1 MYDHLN
7 VPLEDAEL
15 LNEVELTT
23 DLIIA
28 ANEAEQALSQ
38 AVIDRLLG
46 VDEDGASVPRPRLLD
61 SIPVQSRHTA

>member
-1 MYDHLN
+1 MYDQLN

-28 ANEAEQALSQ
+28 ASEAEQALPQ
-38 AVIDRLLG
+38 TVIDRLLG
-46 VDEDGASVPRPRLLD
+46 LDEAGESVPRPRLLD
-61 SIPVQSRHTA
+61 SIPSQTRHTA